1 MSRIHHNRSVT
12 RRFASLV
19 FGVAAATLVAPV
31 FAQTCATVEV
41 QNVRP
46 KQGFL
51 MLAAYVSADSYNKQP
66 VAQMRLAAGDATMSF
81 QLCGLSGDSVALTLF
96 QDLDSDGKMGQN
108 LLGMPTEPWGASGS
122 PGLFGP
128 KWETTKVALD
138 GSTIVVKMS
147 Q

>member
-1 MSRIHHNRSVT
+1 MT
-12 RRFASLV
+12 RNSPQTFAARLVASLV
-19 FGVAAATLVAPV
+19 FSATAALLAPQA

-46 KQGFL
+46 NQGFL
-51 MLAAYVSADSYNKQP
+51 MLAAFSSADTYNKKP
-66 VAQMRLAAGDATMSF
+66 LTSLRVAAGNATMSF

-122 PGLFGP
+122 PGMFGP
-128 KWETTKVALD
+128 QWDTTKVALD
-138 GSTIVVKMS
+138 GNTIVVKMS